1 MEIKTV
7 KIERNYYIADDG
19 KRFEHE
25 DDCIAYERRIL
36 LGIKEI
42 EDTTFLKLYLD
53 IDKDR
58 DDNEVIPYIFT
69 ANPTY

>member
-58 DDNEVIPYIFT
+58 DDN
-69 ANPTY
+69 